1 MDDDSLSPAAWRL
14 LQALAEL
21 PEAPFPGRIM
31 PGQAATNLGF
41 GPARACRLFRCLVRL
56 GYYEYDIS
64 AYSGRLTAAGR
75 RAAARKID
83 P

>member
-1 MDDDSLSPAAWRL
+1 MPDDLEPDARRL
-14 LQALAEL
+14 LAALASL
-21 PEAPFPGRIM
+21 AEAPFPGRVM
-31 PGQAATNLGF
+31 PGEAATALGF
-41 GPARACRLFRCLVRL
+41 GPARSWRLFRRLFDL

>member
-31 PGQAATNLGF
+31 PGQAATALGF
-41 GPARACRLFRCLVRL
+41 GPARACRLFRRLVRL